1 MTDSIAKAHRLLA
14 PRIAYLVGTRDCDG
28 TPNVIPVSNVTS
40 VSTDPQH
47 LLLAVYKQ
55 WRTYETLLTAEGL
68 TLSVPLI
75 DHLQGVWKLGAR
87 YSGYPAAS
95 PQEKLTSSGLSFDYE
110 VSSYGPVLTD
120 GVGWIAC
127 QIIQLADFGG
137 DHGLVIGQAQR
148 AWFNPEFFNLD
159 GVPHTQTAPLMQ
171 VTGNCFTTTAQLQQ
185 VPYY

>member
-1 MTDSIAKAHRLLA
+1 MTGFVAKAHRLLA
-14 PRIAYLVGTRDCDG
+14 PRIAYLVGTRDRDD

-47 LLLAVYKQ
+47 LLLALYKQ
-55 WRTYETLLTAEGL
+55 WRTYATLLDAEGF

-75 DHLQGVWKLGAR
+75 GHLQGVWKLGAR
-87 YSGYPAAS
+87 YSLYPAVN
-95 PQEKLTSSGLSFDYE
+95 PQEKLATSGLSLDYD
-110 VSSYGPVLTD
+110 VSSYGPVLAD
-120 GVGWIAC
+120 GAGWIAC

-148 AWFNPEFFNLD
+148 AWFNPEFLNPD
-159 GVPHTQTAPLMQ
+159 GVPHTQTTPLMQ
-171 VTGNCFTTTAQLQQ
+171 VTGNCFTTTGRLQQ

>member
-14 PRIAYLVGTRDCDG
+14 PRIAYLIGTRDRDG

-47 LLLAVYKQ
+47 LLLAVCKQ
-55 WRTYETLLTAEGL
+55 WRTYETLLNAEGF

-75 DHLQGVWKLGAR
+75 SHLQGSWKLGAR
-87 YSGYPAAS
+87 YSCYPAVN
-95 PQEKLTSSGLSFDYE
+95 PQEKLTASGLPFDYN
-110 VSSYGPVLTD
+110 VSSYGPILTD

-137 DHGLVIGQAQR
+137 DHGLIIGQAQR
-148 AWFNPEFFNLD
+148 AWFNPEFLNLE
-159 GVPHTQTAPLMQ
+159 GVPHTQTNPLMQ
-171 VTGNCFTTTAQLQQ
+171 VTGNRFTTTAQLYQ